1 MIGMKHLSKYTLSL
15 LLLGFAHSGSVAQGQ
30 IRAVT
35 LEEAIGAAVSQ
46 NPGLRATA
54 FETVAAERQK
64 RTSVDIP
71 KTQVSL
77 MYGQYNSLNKDNNL
91 TITQNL
97 PFPTVFSSQSRLGE
111 LRIESSRYRESASR
125 NDLVYQVKQTH
136 QTLLYLLARQRLLER
151 QDSLFADLVR
161 ITTLQL
167 STGEGTLLQKTV
179 AETRYNDVQNQLRQN
194 TADRLTMEAQ
204 LRILMNSPV
213 DVTVIPS
220 RFEPLRTLLQ
230 NDSTQ
235 IAGNPQ
241 LAYQQS
247 LTAMAWQEK
256 RVEQNKALPD
266 LVLGYFNQ
274 TLVGYQRKTDGSEP
288 YFSSSDRFSGFMVGV
303 ALPIWFVPAR
313 ARVKAAEARGEA
325 ARMQTDYA
333 AKQLYGEWDK
343 ALQQFEKYRNSLD
356 YFTRSAIPNA
366 KLLLRQ
372 STIAF
377 RAGDIGQ
384 ADYRLNVQQALGI
397 EEAYLQTLHS
407 YNLSIL
413 TLEYLTGTN
422 AKN

>member
-1 MIGMKHLSKYTLSL
+1 MIGMKHLTKYTLSL
-15 LLLGFAHSGSVAQGQ
+15 FLLGCAHSGLVAQGQ
-30 IRAVT
+30 VRAVT
-35 LEEAIGAAVSQ
+35 LEEAIQAAVLQ
-46 NPGLRATA
+46 NPGLKATA

-71 KTQVSL
+71 KTQAML
-77 MYGQYNSLNKDNNL
+77 MYGQYNSLNKDNNI
-91 TITQNL
+91 TITQSL
-97 PFPTVFSSQSRLGE
+97 PFPTVFSSESRLGE
-111 LRIESSRYRESASR
+111 LRIESSRHHEASTL
-125 NDLVYQVKQTH
+125 NDLVYQLKQNH
-136 QTLLYLLARQRLLER
+136 QTLLYLLARHHLLER

-161 ITTLQL
+161 VTTLHL
-167 STGEGTLLQKTV
+167 ETGEGTLLQKTA
-179 AETRYNDVQNQLRQN
+179 AETRYYDIQNQLRQN

-204 LRILMNSPV
+204 LKVLMNSPV
-213 DVTVIPS
+213 DVTVAPS
-220 RFEPLRTLLQ
+220 PFEPLRTLLQ

-256 RVEQNKALPD
+256 RVEQNRALPD
-266 LVLGYFNQ
+266 LSLGYFNQ
-274 TLVGYQRKTDGSEP
+274 TLIGYQRRTDGTEP

-313 ARVKAAEARGEA
+313 ARVKTAEARSEA
-325 ARMQTDYA
+325 ARMQADYT

-356 YFTRSAIPNA
+356 YYTRSAIPSA
-366 KLLLRQ
+366 ELLLRQ

-377 RAGDIGQ
+377 RAGDISQ

-397 EEAYLQTLHS
+397 EEAYLQTLLS
-407 YNLSIL
+407 YNLSVL

-422 AKN
+422 AKK